1 MVACC
6 FFCETARL
14 RSLTRYHSFVRYT
27 ISWRAHC
34 IFGRSTKARIH
45 QARLNHQA
53 IVYRAL
59 YLGLCNQI
67 VIKSFCARLLSNF
80 ISLLHA
86 INEFW
91 QPDRWLD
98 KHSSLKK
105 MPIESRSDS
114 HARGTLTVNLNKFH
128 GTDCFSNVLIVC

>member
-1 MVACC
+1 M
-6 FFCETARL
+6 
-14 RSLTRYHSFVRYT
+14 
-27 ISWRAHC
+27 
-34 IFGRSTKARIH
+34 ARIH

-98 KHSSLKK
+98 VHSS
-105 MPIESRSDS
+105 
-114 HARGTLTVNLNKFH
+114 
-128 GTDCFSNVLIVC
+128 